1 MKMLII
7 GANSALSTLQFT
19 LNHSLPRKTDVSVF
33 CLNTNEKVNGDEG
46 MVFYGAPNS
55 ACGSVKISDSSIEFD
70 LNSVPSHIKK
80 FAITATLDQGVFG
93 EQDNIRLKGTDFECL
108 LETQDRS
115 ERALILLEIY
125 KHHNAWKVRFV
136 GQGFNGGLQ
145 PLAELYGVDVADVAV
160 ADVAVADVAV
170 ADVAT
175 ETPVP
180 KPIAPPT
187 NLSKISLTKSAPKVD
202 LSKRAGDLGLIKVN
216 LNWNKKAGGFFASKI
231 DLDLGAFIELD
242 NGHRQII
249 QALGD
254 SFECSP
260 YIKLLADDQTGAS
273 KQGTWLHIDG
283 NKLQDVKQI
292 IIFAFIYKG
301 VTNWNKIDAK
311 VTLHVPEMPPI
322 ETKLTEQDKNNSF
335 CAIAAI
341 TVNNGFVNVEQLNR
355 LFLGHEDCDEAFG
368 WGFNWKLGSK

>member
-33 CLNTNEKVNGDEG
+33 CLNTDGKVNGDEG

-55 ACGSVKISDSSIEFD
+55 ACDSVKISDSSIVFD
-70 LNSVPSHIKK
+70 LNTVPSHIKK

-93 EQDNIRLKGTDFECL
+93 EQDDIRLKGTDFECL
-108 LETQDRS
+108 LATQDRS

-125 KHHNAWKVRFV
+125 KHNNAWKVRFV

-145 PLAELYGVDVADVAV
+145 PLAELYGVDIAA
-160 ADVAVADVAV
+160 
-170 ADVAT
+170 

-187 NLSKISLTKSAPKVD
+187 NLSQISLTKSAPKVD
-202 LSKRAGDLGLIKVN
+202 LTKRAGDLGLIKVN
-216 LNWNKKAGGFFASKI
+216 LNWNKKGGGFFASKI
-231 DLDLGAFIELD
+231 DLDLGAFIELN
-242 NGHRQII
+242 NGDRKII
-249 QALGD
+249 QALGN

-260 YIKLLADDQTGAS
+260 YIKLLADDRTGAS
-273 KQGTWLHIDG
+273 QDGTWLHIDG

-301 VTNWNKIDAK
+301 VTNWDKINAK
-311 VTLHVPEMPPI
+311 VTLHVPGMPPI
-322 ETKLTEQDKNNSF
+322 ETKLTEQDKNKSF
-335 CAIAAI
+335 CAVAAI
-341 TVNNGFVNVEQLNR
+341 SVNNGFVNVEQLNR

>member
-1 MKMLII
+1 MEMLII

-19 LNHSLPRKTDVSVF
+19 LKHSLSRKADVSVF
-33 CLNTNEKVNGDEG
+33 CLNTNGKVNGDEG

-70 LNSVPSHIKK
+70 LNAVPSHIKK

-93 EQDNIRLKGTDFECL
+93 EQDDIRLKGTDFECL
-108 LETQDRS
+108 LETQARS

-125 KHHNAWKVRFV
+125 KHNNAWKVRCV

-145 PLAELYGVDVADVAV
+145 PLAELYGVDIAADTDIAA
-160 ADVAVADVAV
+160 AD
-170 ADVAT
+170 

-180 KPIAPPT
+180 KPIVPPV

-231 DLDLGAFIELD
+231 DLDLGAFIELN

-249 QALGD
+249 QALGN

-260 YIKLLADDQTGAS
+260 YIELLADDPTGAS
-273 KQGTWLHIDG
+273 QEGTWLHIDG

-301 VTNWNKIDAK
+301 VTNWHKIGAK

-322 ETKLTEQDKNNSF
+322 ETKLTEQDKNKSF
-335 CAIAAI
+335 CAVAAI
-341 TVNNGFVNVEQLNR
+341 SVNNGFVNVEQLNR
-355 LFLGHEDCDEAFG
+355 LFLGHEDCDEGFG